1 MPNDQEN
8 APVAV
13 KSASTETRTCPGC
26 GGTFPAG
33 GRGMGKSFCSDGC
46 RTSFHSVHRSEGFPL
61 APLIKAHHA
70 TRHAKPGTREAA
82 ICTFAR
88 RQIAEIAR
96 TFLDQDEEVG
106 RDVVAYVGTL
116 MDSGTLWVDRRAP
129 RQMRDRSE

>member
-1 MPNDQEN
+1 MLQEIEN
-8 APVAV
+8 ATTPLAAANC
-13 KSASTETRTCPGC
+13 ASRTCPGC
-26 GGTFPAG
+26 GGSFPAG
-33 GRGMGKSFCSDGC
+33 GRGMGKSFCSDKC
-46 RTSFHSVHRSEGFPL
+46 RLAFHASHRSEGFPL

-96 TFLDQDEEVG
+96 TFLDQDEEAG

-116 MDSGTLWVDRRAP
+116 MDSGMLWVDRR
-129 RQMRDRSE
+129 R

>member
-1 MPNDQEN
+1 MPNDQET
-8 APVAV
+8 PPSAV

-26 GGTFPAG
+26 GISFPPG
-33 GRGMGKSFCSDGC
+33 GRGIGKSFCSDPC
-46 RTSFHSVHRSEGFPL
+46 RLRFHNLHRGEGVPL

-129 RQMRDRSE
+129 RQMGKRGE

>member
-1 MPNDQEN
+1 MPNDHEA
-8 APVAV
+8 APAPL
-13 KSASTETRTCPGC
+13 KPAKPETRTCPGC
-26 GGTFPAG
+26 GASFPAG

-46 RTSFHSVHRSEGFPL
+46 RRRFHNNHTAEGFPL

-116 MDSGTLWVDRRAP
+116 MDSGTLWVDRR
-129 RQMRDRSE
+129 R